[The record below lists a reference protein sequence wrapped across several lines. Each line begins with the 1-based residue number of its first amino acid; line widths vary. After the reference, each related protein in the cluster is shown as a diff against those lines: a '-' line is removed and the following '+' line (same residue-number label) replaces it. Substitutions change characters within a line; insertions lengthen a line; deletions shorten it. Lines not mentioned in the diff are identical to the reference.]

1 MKITRLIIFL
11 LAFSTTL
18 LGQSVDDMNKKELK
32 ENLVECY
39 SKNDSLLNVSR
50 NLSKANTDLQDLNI
64 SLQSDLTTTKNILI
78 DSEKSISSLRRDL
91 VFKSDSI
98 QFLSL
103 RINDQDRKI
112 LKLTDSLGFVWKRVL
127 ESEEQIEVKQP
138 VEEVEEV
145 SDSAPA
151 YKNPGANSNDFLN
164 RYFATMEPIGNR
176 MFVFSL
182 EKIIVGEISYGSNNY
197 YDSYSNRYEFA
208 IPEII
213 DAKEFTYHKVNM
225 GITLKSVTKIKDA
238 LIKMN
243 LSEISKLMP
252 RIELLKNKLLTLN
265 YEDGTQEDFLFNAI
279 DGTKN
284 NQRKSIQINLASEE
298 VRSDNTKNNE
308 RDIIWKIMAIGNE
321 CYLALGARQLERI
334 KVAFSKIED
343 GIKFSGSGYG
353 EIYIGENRHSYTSD
367 KYKNYIPSRSGFY
380 IFRNKDAFMD
390 NSYGMDPNQMI
401 LLFKLIPM

>member
-1 MKITRLIIFL
+1 
-11 LAFSTTL
+11 
-18 LGQSVDDMNKKELK
+18 MNKKELK

-112 LKLTDSLGFVWKRVL
+112 LKLTDSLGFVWKKVL

-164 RYFATMEPIGNR
+164 RYFATMDPIGNR
-176 MFVFSL
+176 MFVLSL
-182 EKIIVGEISYGSNNY
+182 EKIIVGGISYAGNNSYDY
-197 YDSYSNRYEFA
+197 YNNRYEFA
-208 IPEII
+208 LPEII
-213 DAKEFTYHKVNM
+213 DANKFTYYKVNL
-225 GITLKSVTKIKDA
+225 GITLKSVTKSNDA

-265 YEDGTQEDFLFNAI
+265 YADGTQEDFLFNAV

-298 VRSDNTKNNE
+298 VRSDNSKNNE
-308 RDIIWKIMAIGNE
+308 KDIIWKIMAIGDE

-343 GIKFSGSGYG
+343 GIKFSGSVYG
-353 EIYIGENRHSYTSD
+353 EINIGENRHSYTSD
-367 KYKNYIPSRSGFY
+367 QYKNYIPSRSGFY

-390 NSYGMDPNQMI
+390 NSYGMDPKQMI